1 MAAMNYGKAP
11 QKYSGFGQIDTQ
23 VPSSGLAARIL
34 SSLGRIAKY
43 IPKRLTRVYPSQNL
57 YCCI

>member
-43 IPKRLTRVYPSQNL
+43 IPKHLTRVYPSRNL